1 MALCLMVVCS
11 LMFSVIGAPK
21 NYLFFLLCWVWGFG
35 GGGRC
40 WWFIGLGFFVA
51 DEIQMQAEAFP

>member
-1 MALCLMVVCS
+1 
-11 LMFSVIGAPK
+11 MFSVIGAPK

-40 WWFIGLGFFVA
+40 WWFIGLGCFVA